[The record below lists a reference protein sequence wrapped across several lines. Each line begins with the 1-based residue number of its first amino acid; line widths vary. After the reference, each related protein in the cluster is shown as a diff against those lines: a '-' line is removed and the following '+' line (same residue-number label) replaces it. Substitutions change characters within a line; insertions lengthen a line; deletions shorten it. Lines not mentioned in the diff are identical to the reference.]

1 MAEYKNNIQV
11 LQLAS
16 YVRPDIVEVNSKNW
30 VLNGVNNSF
39 FQYIID
45 RYNGSPTNSAII
57 DSYALMIY
65 GFGLDSE
72 NENVFNILPAKE
84 IRKVCRDF
92 EMFGMAAL
100 EVHYSGNKP
109 IQVFWTDVAKLAP
122 EKANEDGDI
131 TGYYYSYDW
140 AKTTKYIPKRMA
152 AFGFGKGSSRVEI
165 LMIKDYQV
173 GQFYFSNPGYISA
186 LPYAELEEEIANY
199 CINHIKNGLSFG
211 HVVNMNNG
219 QPESE
224 EVKERI
230 SQNIRRQ
237 LTGSSNAG
245 KLVLSFNDNKE
256 TATTVEALQV
266 SDAHQQYQFLSE
278 EARMQICV
286 GHKVVSGAI
295 LGINKTTGFSSNA
308 EEIETAFNETML
320 NVIQPKQ
327 EIILEHLKQVLILA
341 GIEDGIEFIP
351 LRKSM
356 NDEAQSGGT
365 TEGDVV
371 KKEASYN
378 GAQISSAIQ
387 IIQSV
392 QEGVM
397 TEAQAVLFLVQLL
410 QFNYE
415 LARNFFDANLLQKMD
430 ATNKEEKDALER
442 LNNPEPVQMKA
453 HTPKDVAEY
462 LIGLGEEIDEEE
474 WELIDEKQM
483 EGEPQLTE
491 TALQLA
497 RVPSSFPNVESEQDT
512 TLFKIRYQYAGSD
525 KPQRDFCSK
534 MMSAKKVYRKEDI
547 ELAGSKVVNPG
558 FGPEG
563 ADTYNIWLY
572 KGGANCYHFWMRKV
586 YLRRNNKSISVN
598 EARRI
603 INELDPTER
612 YPAQWDENDA
622 RVAKL
627 PIDMPNQGYLNPR

>member
-1 MAEYKNNIQV
+1 MEYKSNIQV

-16 YVRPDIVEVNSKNW
+16 YVRPDIVEKHGKEW
-30 VLNGVNNSF
+30 ILNGEHNSF

-65 GFGLDSE
+65 GFGLNTE
-72 NENVFNILPAKE
+72 NERIKAILPPKE

-100 EVHYSGNKP
+100 EIHYKGGRPEKVYHSEVN
-109 IQVFWTDVAKLAP
+109 KLAP
-122 EKANEDGDI
+122 EKADDNGDI
-131 TGYYYSYDW
+131 TGYYYCYDW
-140 AKTTKYIPKRMA
+140 KKATKYIPKRID
-152 AFGFGKGSSRVEI
+152 AFGYGSGSSRVEI
-165 LMIKDYQV
+165 MVIKDYQV

-327 EIILEHLKQVLILA
+327 EIILEHLSEVLELA
-341 GIEDGIEFIP
+341 GINEPLEFIP
-351 LRKSM
+351 LRQSM
-356 NDEAQSGGT
+356 NDEAESGADT
-365 TEGDVV
+365 
-371 KKEASYN
+371 
-378 GAQISSAIQ
+378 QQ
-387 IIQSV
+387 
-392 QEGVM
+392 
-397 TEAQAVLFLVQLL
+397 
-410 QFNYE
+410 
-415 LARNFFDANLLQKMD
+415 
-430 ATNKEEKDALER
+430 
-442 LNNPEPVQMKA
+442 PEPVQMKA

-497 RVPSSFPNVESEQDT
+497 RVPSSFPNVTSEQDT
-512 TLFKIRYQYAGSD
+512 SLFKIRYQYAGAE
-525 KPQRDFCSK
+525 KAQRDFCSK

-612 YPAQWDENDA
+612 YPAQWE
-622 RVAKL
+622 KT
-627 PIDMPNQGYLNPR
+627 MQE

>member
-16 YVRPDIVEVNSKNW
+16 YVRPDIVEKYGKKW

-65 GFGLDSE
+65 GFGLNTE
-72 NENVFNILPAKE
+72 NERIKAILPPKE

-100 EVHYSGNKP
+100 EIHYKGGRPEKVYHSEVN
-109 IQVFWTDVAKLAP
+109 KLAP
-122 EKANEDGDI
+122 EKADENGDI
-131 TGYYYSYDW
+131 TGYYYCYDW
-140 AKTTKYIPKRMA
+140 KKSTKYIPKRID
-152 AFGFGKGSSRVEI
+152 AFGYGSGSSRVEI
-165 LMIKDYQV
+165 MVIKDYQV

-230 SQNIRRQ
+230 SQSIRRQ

-295 LGINKTTGFSSNA
+295 LGINKATGFSSNA

-327 EIILEHLKQVLILA
+327 EIILEHLSEVLELA
-341 GIEDGIEFIP
+341 GINEPLEFIP

-356 NDEAQSGGT
+356 NDEAQSGADT
-365 TEGDVV
+365 
-371 KKEASYN
+371 
-378 GAQISSAIQ
+378 Q
-387 IIQSV
+387 
-392 QEGVM
+392 
-397 TEAQAVLFLVQLL
+397 QA
-410 QFNYE
+410 
-415 LARNFFDANLLQKMD
+415 
-430 ATNKEEKDALER
+430 
-442 LNNPEPVQMKA
+442 EPVQMKA